1 MPPRRTFECNE
12 TGKWRDANT
21 QQAGVLFWSAG
32 KKEATRHKQ
41 QRANRRI
48 SRGAHDAGRE
58 HGLARV
64 DPVVLV
70 AVVAVAE
77 EAAGGVEAT
86 ALGGEVRP
94 VPALVPLA
102 ELMLRSNGTR
112 QC

>member
-1 MPPRRTFECNE
+1 MFGLVHAAT
-12 TGKWRDANT
+12 
-21 QQAGVLFWSAG
+21 AG
-32 KKEATRHKQ
+32 KEATASTSSKQ
-41 QRANRRI
+41 RTNRRI
-48 SRGAHDAGRE
+48 SRGTHDAGRE

-64 DPVVLV
+64 DPVVLM

-102 ELMLRSNGTR
+102 ELMLRYF
-112 QC
+112 